1 MKLQRKY
8 QPLCFMYYDVFI
20 KRSSGLILIII
31 FGPSRYKSIVQD
43 CFGCQFTDRSFSTK
57 QAGFFWKLFI
67 TFLFLVNNL
76 LSLCKIHETVLKV
89 CPFLKVKKLHF
100 VCYYF

>member
-1 MKLQRKY
+1 MITALINVPIMIYLSKGL
-8 QPLCFMYYDVFI
+8 LAYYSYYYFWTI
-20 KRSSGLILIII
+20 YNSI
-31 FGPSRYKSIVQD
+31 IVQD
-43 CFGCQFTDRSFSTK
+43 CFGCQFTDRSFGTK

-67 TFLFLVNNL
+67 TCLFLVNNL